1 MAESNQDNKNLKGFA
16 ILINSILTP
25 LNENKKFKEKFGKV
39 DTKILLNASNL
50 DFAALI
56 TINDGIIR
64 VESIPNKPKANLK
77 KKRIRWNGF
86 LEMDTTTFLSIAM
99 NRLSPLAI
107 GKKWLTRKVKM
118 RGIRKLLILLKVFKF
133 LSSYNE

>member
-1 MAESNQDNKNLKGFA
+1 MVESNQEDKKLRGFA

-25 LNENKKFKEKFGKV
+25 LNENKEFKEKFGNI

-77 KKRIRWNGF
+77 KRKIGWKGF
-86 LEMDTTTFLSIAM
+86 LEMDTYTFLSIAM
-99 NRLSPLAI
+99 NNLSLLGI

-133 LSSYNE
+133 LTSYND